1 MIFRMGA
8 MRNIMACGLTTV
20 VALCLALT
28 TANAQIVFTESFEY
42 ADQPALA
49 AAWPR
54 DPGPFGACAP
64 DCFWPDEIGLDATN
78 ASHGTRSASFSGG
91 LLDFTTAQIGNAG
104 DAGLNAD
111 LGISVPVTKV
121 SWDSYVNLG
130 PIGGGP
136 DGSVIVQLEQTD
148 ATYLGSLFT
157 NPGSL
162 EVNFASQ
169 NASVIT
175 GLGIDLKDGEWNTLE
190 WTFAANGD
198 SSFSVT
204 NSDGTSASAYVA
216 TDVPSN
222 LVNRILMFDNVTAYF
237 APPIG
242 APNNGGRIDN
252 IVIMGVPEPTSVALA
267 GLACVFSMLATGRR
281 R

>member
-1 MIFRMGA
+1 MLTKFGILKKGL
-8 MRNIMACGLTTV
+8 ACGLATV
-20 VALCLALT
+20 VVLCCALT
-28 TANAQIVFTESFEY
+28 TANAQIVYTESFEY

-49 AAWPR
+49 AEWPR
-54 DPGPFGACAP
+54 TDPPFGPVPGGAL
-64 DCFWPDEIGLDATN
+64 WQNEVQLDTGN
-78 ASHGTRSASFSGG
+78 ASDGAKSAQFNGGTILADFSSGVE
-91 LLDFTTAQIGNAG
+91 GN
-104 DAGLNAD
+104 AGLNAN
-111 LGISVPVTKV
+111 LGIGVPVTKV

-136 DGSVIVQLEQTD
+136 DGTVIVQLEQTD

-169 NASVIT
+169 GAAVIT
-175 GLGIDLKDGEWNTLE
+175 PLGISLKDEEWNSLE

-198 SSFSVT
+198 SNFSVT
-204 NSDGTSASAYVA
+204 NSDGTSASAYTA

-222 LVNRILMFDNVTAYF
+222 LVNRILMFDNITFDA
-237 APPIG
+237 

-252 IVIMGVPEPTSVALA
+252 IVVMGVPEPTSMALA
-267 GLACVFSMLATGRR
+267 GLGCVFTLLASGRR
-281 R
+281 RK